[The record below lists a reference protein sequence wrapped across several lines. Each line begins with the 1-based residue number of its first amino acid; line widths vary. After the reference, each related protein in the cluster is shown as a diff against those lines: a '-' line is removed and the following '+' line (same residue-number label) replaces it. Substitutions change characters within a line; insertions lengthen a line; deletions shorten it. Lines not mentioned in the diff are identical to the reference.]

1 MLKGYQLIVL
11 LPYSLANAVRE
22 SEKTMKKQITFEVAE
37 KPQFDNDLDILAT
50 VKFLH
55 KLEQAVKLYNKHSKA
70 LKEYLVRND
79 ITDFNLD
86 GYHAHISTGTARR
99 AVNNE
104 KLQEFLK
111 EQGTDIE
118 NFKELGNPPKSLEI
132 YRD

>member
-1 MLKGYQLIVL
+1 ML

-37 KPQFDNDLDILAT
+37 KPQFDNDMDILST

-99 AVNNE
+99 AVNNA
-104 KLQEFLK
+104 KLQEFLQ

-118 NFKELGNPPKSLEI
+118 NFKELGNPPRSLEI

>member
-11 LPYSLANAVRE
+11 LPYSLAKAVRE
-22 SEKTMKKQITFEVAE
+22 SEKTMKKQITFEISE

-99 AVNNE
+99 TVNNE

>member
-22 SEKTMKKQITFEVAE
+22 SEKTMKKQITFEISE
-37 KPQFDNDLDILAT
+37 KPQFDNDLDILST

>member
-1 MLKGYQLIVL
+1 MLKGYRLIVL

-99 AVNNE
+99 TVNNE

-118 NFKELGNPPKSLEI
+118 QFKELGNPPKSLEI

>member
-11 LPYSLANAVRE
+11 LPYSLAKAVRE
-22 SEKTMKKQITFEVAE
+22 SEKTMKKQITFEISE
-37 KPQFDNDLDILAT
+37 KPQFDNDMDILAT

-99 AVNNE
+99 TVNNE
-104 KLQEFLK
+104 KLQKCLK

>member
-1 MLKGYQLIVL
+1 MLKGYRLIVL

-22 SEKTMKKQITFEVAE
+22 SEKTMKKQITFEISE

-55 KLEQAVKLYNKHSKA
+55 KLEQAVKLYNKHSKT
-70 LKEYLVRND
+70 LKEYLLRND

-99 AVNNE
+99 TVNNE

>member
-99 AVNNE
+99 TVDNE

-118 NFKELGNPPKSLEI
+118 QFKFLGNPPKSLEI

>member
-37 KPQFDNDLDILAT
+37 KPQFDNDLDILST

-99 AVNNE
+99 TVNNE

>member
-1 MLKGYQLIVL
+1 MLKGYRLIVL
-11 LPYSLANAVRE
+11 LPYSLANVVRE
-22 SEKTMKKQITFEVAE
+22 SEKTMKKQITFEISE

-86 GYHAHISTGTARR
+86 GYHAHISIGTARR
-99 AVNNE
+99 TVNNE

>member
-1 MLKGYQLIVL
+1 MLKGYRLIVL

-70 LKEYLVRND
+70 LKEYLLRND

-99 AVNNE
+99 TVNNE

-118 NFKELGNPPKSLEI
+118 QFKELGNPPKSLEI

>member
-22 SEKTMKKQITFEVAE
+22 SEKTMKKQITFEISE

-70 LKEYLVRND
+70 LKEYLLRND

-99 AVNNE
+99 TVNNE

-118 NFKELGNPPKSLEI
+118 QFKELGNPPKSLEI

>member
-22 SEKTMKKQITFEVAE
+22 SEKTMKKQITFEISE
-37 KPQFDNDLDILAT
+37 KPQFDNDMDILAT

>member
-11 LPYSLANAVRE
+11 LPYSLAKAVRE
-22 SEKTMKKQITFEVAE
+22 SEKTMKKQITFEISE

-70 LKEYLVRND
+70 LKEYLLRND

-99 AVNNE
+99 TVNNE

>member
-37 KPQFDNDLDILAT
+37 KPQFDNDMDILST

>member
-1 MLKGYQLIVL
+1 MLKGYRLIVL
-11 LPYSLANAVRE
+11 LPYSLANTVRE
-22 SEKTMKKQITFEVAE
+22 SEKTMKKQITFEISE

-70 LKEYLVRND
+70 LKEYLLRND

-99 AVNNE
+99 TVNNE

>member
-37 KPQFDNDLDILAT
+37 KPQFDNDMDILST

-70 LKEYLVRND
+70 LKEYLLRND

-99 AVNNE
+99 AVNNA
-104 KLQEFLK
+104 KLQEFLQ

-118 NFKELGNPPKSLEI
+118 NFKELGNPPRSLEI

>member
-1 MLKGYQLIVL
+1 MLEGYQLIVL

-22 SEKTMKKQITFEVAE
+22 SEKTMKKQITFEISE

-70 LKEYLVRND
+70 LKEYLLRND

-99 AVNNE
+99 TVNNE

-118 NFKELGNPPKSLEI
+118 QFKFLGNPPKSLEI

>member
-11 LPYSLANAVRE
+11 LPYSLANTVRE
-22 SEKTMKKQITFEVAE
+22 SEKTMKKQITFEISE
-37 KPQFDNDLDILAT
+37 KPQFDNDLDILST

-99 AVNNE
+99 TVNNE

>member
-1 MLKGYQLIVL
+1 MLKGYRLIVL
-11 LPYSLANAVRE
+11 LPYSLAKAVRE
-22 SEKTMKKQITFEVAE
+22 SEKTMKKQITFEISE
-37 KPQFDNDLDILAT
+37 KPQFDNDLYILAT

-55 KLEQAVKLYNKHSKA
+55 KLEQAVKLYNKHSKT
-70 LKEYLVRND
+70 LKEYLLRND

-99 AVNNE
+99 TVNNE

>member
-1 MLKGYQLIVL
+1 ML

-70 LKEYLVRND
+70 LKEYLLRND

-99 AVNNE
+99 TVNNE

-118 NFKELGNPPKSLEI
+118 QFKELGNPPKSLEI

>member
-11 LPYSLANAVRE
+11 LPYSLANTVRE

-37 KPQFDNDLDILAT
+37 KPQFDNDLDILST

>member
-22 SEKTMKKQITFEVAE
+22 SEKTMKKQITFEISE
-37 KPQFDNDLDILAT
+37 KPQFDNDMDILAT

-99 AVNNE
+99 AVNNA

>member
-1 MLKGYQLIVL
+1 ML

-22 SEKTMKKQITFEVAE
+22 SEKTMKKQITFEISE
-37 KPQFDNDLDILAT
+37 KPQFDNDMDILAT

-70 LKEYLVRND
+70 LKEYLIRND
-79 ITDFNLD
+79 ITDFNSD

>member
-1 MLKGYQLIVL
+1 MLEGYQLIVL
-11 LPYSLANAVRE
+11 LPYSLANTVRE

-37 KPQFDNDLDILAT
+37 KPQFDNDMDILST

-99 AVNNE
+99 TVDNE

-118 NFKELGNPPKSLEI
+118 QFKFLGNPPKSLEI

>member
-11 LPYSLANAVRE
+11 LPYSLANTVRE
-22 SEKTMKKQITFEVAE
+22 SEKTMKKQITFEISE
-37 KPQFDNDLDILAT
+37 RPSFDNDMDILTT

-99 AVNNE
+99 TVNNE

>member
-1 MLKGYQLIVL
+1 ML

-70 LKEYLVRND
+70 LKEYLLRND

-99 AVNNE
+99 TVNNE

-118 NFKELGNPPKSLEI
+118 QFKFLGNPPKSLEI

>member
-37 KPQFDNDLDILAT
+37 KPQFDNDLDILST

-111 EQGTDIE
+111 EQGTGIE

>member
-99 AVNNE
+99 TVNNE

-118 NFKELGNPPKSLEI
+118 QFKFLGNPPKSLEI

>member
-1 MLKGYQLIVL
+1 MLKGYRLIVL

-22 SEKTMKKQITFEVAE
+22 SEKTMKKQITFEISE

-99 AVNNE
+99 TVNNE

>member
-37 KPQFDNDLDILAT
+37 KPQFDNDLDILST

-99 AVNNE
+99 TVNNE

-118 NFKELGNPPKSLEI
+118 QFKELGNPPKSLEI

>member
-22 SEKTMKKQITFEVAE
+22 SEKTMKKQITFEISE
-37 KPQFDNDLDILAT
+37 KPQFDNDMDILAT

-118 NFKELGNPPKSLEI
+118 NFKELGNQNL
-132 YRD
+132 

>member
-22 SEKTMKKQITFEVAE
+22 SEKTMKKQITFEISE

-86 GYHAHISTGTARR
+86 GYHAHISTGTPRR
-99 AVNNE
+99 TVNNE

>member
-37 KPQFDNDLDILAT
+37 KPQFDNDLDILST

>member
-1 MLKGYQLIVL
+1 MLKGYRLIVL
-11 LPYSLANAVRE
+11 LPYSLAKAVRE

-37 KPQFDNDLDILAT
+37 KPQFDNDLDILST

-99 AVNNE
+99 TVDNE

-118 NFKELGNPPKSLEI
+118 QFKFLGNPPKSLEI

>member
-22 SEKTMKKQITFEVAE
+22 SEKTMKKQVTFEISE
-37 KPQFDNDLDILAT
+37 KPQFDNDMDILAT

-70 LKEYLVRND
+70 LKEYLLRND

-99 AVNNE
+99 AVNNA

-118 NFKELGNPPKSLEI
+118 NFKELGNPPRSLEI

>member
-1 MLKGYQLIVL
+1 MLKGYRLIVL
-11 LPYSLANAVRE
+11 LPYSLANTVRE
-22 SEKTMKKQITFEVAE
+22 SEKTMKKQITFEISE
-37 KPQFDNDLDILAT
+37 KPQLDNDLDILAT

-70 LKEYLVRND
+70 LKEYLLRND

-99 AVNNE
+99 TVDNE

-118 NFKELGNPPKSLEI
+118 QFKFLGNPPKSLEI

>member
-11 LPYSLANAVRE
+11 LPYSLDKASRE

-37 KPQFDNDLDILAT
+37 KPQFDNDMDILST

-99 AVNNE
+99 TVNNE

>member
-22 SEKTMKKQITFEVAE
+22 SEKTMKKQITYEISE
-37 KPQFDNDLDILAT
+37 KPQFDNDLDILST

-99 AVNNE
+99 TVNNE

-118 NFKELGNPPKSLEI
+118 QFKELGNPPKSLEI

>member
-1 MLKGYQLIVL
+1 MLKGYRLIVL
-11 LPYSLANAVRE
+11 LPYSLANTVRE

-37 KPQFDNDLDILAT
+37 KPQFDNDLDILST

-99 AVNNE
+99 TVNNE